1 MYFNQELKVGQN
13 NNTGVGFDT
22 AKANISQ
29 TLVYNAP
36 TTALSGSWINIF
48 WNDTTGLN
56 GVHTLSGTG
65 VVDGKQ
71 LNTNLYLHLADKQSF
86 VFSVSADAAFTTQK
100 VTLTPVGRTVSS
112 ENDVRKRL
120 LGY

>member
-1 MYFNQELKVGQN
+1 MYFNQDLKVGQN

-71 LNTNLYLHLADKQSF
+71 LNKNLYLHLADKQSF

-112 ENDVRKRL
+112 KDDVRKRL